1 MEPIIK
7 VTNSQDV
14 FFFLLTMSF
23 LLLSVL
29 KANYWKH
36 TKLLLLGVTA
46 QRYANQFLREDN
58 AFTQRVNLL
67 TFFLMVINFSVI
79 IAKVLEITLFLDIF
93 FVLFW
98 VVFFYILKV
107 LIIKFSGHIFMMKD
121 VSKLYVFFSL
131 LFDRSLAIFIFPLS
145 VALYFFSIDITEIL
159 LISLYVIFIS
169 LIILKLL
176 WLWRIGTKAFGLSN
190 FYIFLYLCFLEI
202 SPLLLIAQGV
212 FY

>member
-14 FFFLLTMSF
+14 FFFLLTISF
-23 LLLSVL
+23 LLLSIL

-36 TKLLLLGVTA
+36 TKLLLLGVEA

-79 IAKVLEITLFLDIF
+79 ITKVLETTLFLDI
-93 FVLFW
+93 LFILLL

-107 LIIKFSGHIFMMKD
+107 LII
-121 VSKLYVFFSL
+121 
-131 LFDRSLAIFIFPLS
+131 
-145 VALYFFSIDITEIL
+145 ITQVL
-159 LISLYVIFIS
+159 HP
-169 LIILKLL
+169 
-176 WLWRIGTKAFGLSN
+176 WD
-190 FYIFLYLCFLEI
+190 
-202 SPLLLIAQGV
+202 
-212 FY
+212 